1 MNKVAHYLQQHLGGE
16 ILTAADVLD
25 YFAFDESIFT
35 IRPQLVVYPR
45 SENDIRK
52 VCRFTWQLA
61 EKGKV
66 VPVTARGM
74 GTDQTGA
81 ALGSGIVIATP
92 AHLNK
97 VVEFDSKSGVITAE
111 AGTTL
116 DKLQQVLH
124 THGRFLPA
132 ISAVNKYATLGG
144 AVSNNDRG
152 RASYKYGPV
161 SEFVRGLRVVLAN
174 GELIETGRLSKREFN
189 KKLGLASFEGEI
201 YRSLDKLIEESQGY
215 LSGMAAVTDISP
227 AGYGLADVKQKDGSV
242 DLTPLFV
249 GSQGT
254 LGIITEITL
263 NTAPYNPQMT
273 QVVAGFGERLNGW
286 QAIHEINK
294 LKEGPAS
301 IDFIDSSLVGM
312 IQRIN
317 PGILKP
323 LGGGMPAVLFFIDID
338 GDNVRAR
345 KRLQKKITKILES
358 QAAEVVVPKP
368 EEIDEWERLRD
379 SASLHLTHDSGKKR
393 AIPILDDAYV
403 PIDRMAE
410 FFTEFEELMKV
421 AGFTEYAAWGQAG
434 SGLVHV
440 APLLDIASVGD
451 RQKMF
456 KVMDA
461 YYDYVCKIGGSIA
474 GEYAEGR
481 VRGQFNDKLFQPE
494 AMEAFRKL
502 KLIFDPTRTLNP
514 DVKINVRTNE
524 LRSHVRD
531 TYVLGYQY
539 SHLPRS

>member
-16 ILTAADVLD
+16 ILTSADVLD
-25 YFAFDESIFT
+25 YFATDESIFK

-74 GTDQTGA
+74 GTDQTGGS
-81 ALGSGIVIATP
+81 LGTGIIIATP

-116 DKLQQVLH
+116 DKLQQVLQ
-124 THGRFLPA
+124 THGRFLPSV
-132 ISAVNKYATLGG
+132 SAVNKYATLGG

-174 GELIETGRLSKREFN
+174 GELIETGRISKREFN

-215 LSGMAAVTDISP
+215 LPGMAAVTDISP

-249 GSQGT
+249 GGQGT
-254 LGIITEITL
+254 LGIITEVTL

-273 QVVAGFGERLNGW
+273 QIVAGFADRMSGW
-286 QAIHEINK
+286 QVIHEINQ

-301 IDFIDSSLVGM
+301 IDFIDESLISM
-312 IQRIN
+312 IQKVN

-323 LGGGMPAVLFFIDID
+323 LGGGKPAVLFFIDID
-338 GDNVRAR
+338 GDSLRTR
-345 KRLQKKITKILES
+345 KKLQKRITKILES
-358 QAAEVVVPKP
+358 RSAEIALPKQ
-368 EEIDEWERLRD
+368 EEADEWERLRD
-379 SASLHLTHDSGKKR
+379 SASLHLTIDVGKKR
-393 AIPILDDAYV
+393 ALPILDDAYV
-403 PIDRMAE
+403 PIDRMSE
-410 FFTEFEELMKV
+410 FFTELEELMKV
-421 AGFTEYAAWGQAG
+421 AGFSEYATWGQAG

-440 APLLDIASVGD
+440 SPLLDIASVGD

-461 YYDYVCKIGGSIA
+461 YYDYVCKVGGSIA

-481 VRGQFNDKLFQPE
+481 LRGQFNDKLFQPE

-502 KLIFDPTRTLNP
+502 KQIFDPTRTLNP
-514 DVKINVRTNE
+514 DVKVNVRTNE
-524 LRSHVRD
+524 LKSLVRD
-531 TYVLGYQY
+531 SYSLEYQY